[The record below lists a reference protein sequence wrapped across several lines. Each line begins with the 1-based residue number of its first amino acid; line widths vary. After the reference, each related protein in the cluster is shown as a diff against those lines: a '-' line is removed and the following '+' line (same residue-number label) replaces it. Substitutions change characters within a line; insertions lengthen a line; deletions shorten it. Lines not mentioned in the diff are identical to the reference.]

1 MGVILKPAG
10 GVGIVPKR
18 NRVGVGGGVGNVLRP
33 GRVRVAGNKDEVLSL
48 DIASGQVV
56 MGEALSMP
64 SGVGGESGEVDA
76 ATPGVLFEEVGVA
89 AVNSLPCVSGAAG
102 VAPSN
107 ILLEETAA
115 KGLLCTS
122 ARETT

>member
-1 MGVILKPAG
+1 MILNPAG

-33 GRVRVAGNKDEVLSL
+33 GRVRVAGNKDEVLIMSL
-48 DIASGQVV
+48 DIASGRVV
-56 MGEALSMP
+56 MGVPLSMP
-64 SGVGGESGEVDA
+64 SGVGGESGEV
-76 ATPGVLFEEVGVA
+76 TPGVSFEEVGMA

-102 VAPSN
+102 VATSN
-107 ILLEETAA
+107 VLLEETAA

-122 ARETT
+122 VRETT